1 MLTAIV
7 SGFFTVRLSYRP
19 ESLAIT
25 PRHRRAAQ
33 LNGFSELF
41 DGYLELRQ
49 RSKQYSPYCA
59 VRFHTNI
66 IIVIW
71 SVIAP
76 RLYSQSTSELLS
88 FSLGE
93 PDPQFGKEPDFSLVY
108 SWHSCEPF
116 DVSCSDAGCPS
127 SLPYPAAILDGVL
140 VPEAYFCRRSYV
152 EAIVQY
158 FETGSDIRYFPYDL
172 PTRKSL
178 VRRQLIS
185 IDRATGS
192 YVRGISSHPESRI
205 YENSRGLVR
214 FAIQNSSRT

>member
-1 MLTAIV
+1 M
-7 SGFFTVRLSYRP
+7 
-19 ESLAIT
+19 
-25 PRHRRAAQ
+25 
-33 LNGFSELF
+33 
-41 DGYLELRQ
+41 
-49 RSKQYSPYCA
+49 
-59 VRFHTNI
+59 
-66 IIVIW
+66 
-71 SVIAP
+71 IAP

-152 EAIVQY
+152 EAIVQLLRNRVGY
-158 FETGSDIRYFPYDL
+158 PLF
-172 PTRKSL
+172 SL
-178 VRRQLIS
+178 RFANPKIIGERRQLIS